1 MGTTNLSSTRRVASH
16 TGFLSA
22 VLLAMLCTPASAR
35 HDPSTFSIVAY
46 DSVTQELGVAVQSKY
61 FSVGQ
66 VVPWAEA
73 GVGAVAT
80 QASVNPSFGPQ
91 ALAMLKGGWSAEQVL
106 RALAVNDSASWQSR
120 QVAVVDARGRVA
132 NWTGPKCMDWAGGAT
147 GPGFAVQGNILAGP
161 DVVSHMA
168 SGFLESKGELAE
180 RLIAALEGGQ
190 SAGGDKRGMQSAAVL
205 VVRPSTTRPEHTYRY
220 VDLRVEDHPN
230 AIREIRRVWQIHE
243 GFHGAA
249 AHLDYADQYARAG
262 REDLAALE
270 RNRVRETLDR
280 ALARRERDASLL
292 NGLAWACATRGIF
305 LDQARLAA
313 ERGVAL
319 ESKNA
324 DILDTLAEVYFR
336 AGDSAKAIEVETR
349 AARIDPKNQY
359 LKDQIVRFRGG
370 STAGP

>member
-1 MGTTNLSSTRRVASH
+1 MSLAKHSSQRRMLSL
-16 TGFLSA
+16 TGLLSA
-22 VLLAMLCTPASAR
+22 VLLAALCATASAR
-35 HDPSTFSIVAY
+35 NDPSTFSIVAY

-61 FSVGQ
+61 FSVGL

-91 ALAMLKGGWSAEQVL
+91 ALAMLRSGMSADHVL
-106 RALAVNDSASWQSR
+106 RALAANDSAGWQSR
-120 QVAVVDARGRVA
+120 QVAVVDARGRAA
-132 NWTGPKCMDWAGGAT
+132 NWTGPKCMDWAGGET

-161 DVVSHMA
+161 AVASGMA
-168 SGFLESKGELAE
+168 RGFLESKGELAE
-180 RLIAALEGGQ
+180 RLIASLEAGQ
-190 SAGGDKRGMQSAAVL
+190 AAGGDKRGMQSAAL
-205 VVRPSTTRPEHTYRY
+205 IVVRPGGRPEHAHRY

-230 AIREIRRVWQIHE
+230 AIKEIRRVWQIHE

-249 AHLDYADQYARAG
+249 AHLEYAEQYDRAG
-262 REDLAALE
+262 REDLAAVE
-270 RNRVRETLDR
+270 RDRVRETLDR
-280 ALARRERDASLL
+280 ALARREKDASLL
-292 NGLAWACATRGIF
+292 NGLAWSCATRGIF

-319 ESKNA
+319 EPKNV

-336 AGDSAKAIEVETR
+336 SGDSAKAIEVETR
-349 AARIDPKNQY
+349 AARLDPKNQY

-370 STAGP
+370 ATAGP